1 MRQVAEEFTKKKNK
15 LKSAKLAAEQL
26 NVPLSCFYK
35 YLKGTDLPGVE
46 VLKRAQE
53 IWKIK
58 WDLVDPSE
66 MLRRKIPVS
75 AEQLLLPLIR
85 SVREEDVEIIEVET
99 GGDSCMRVMIKI
111 RFPAEVQK

>member
-1 MRQVAEEFTKKKNK
+1 MQQVAEEFTKKKK
-15 LKSAKLAAEQL
+15 ELGSAKLAAGQL
-26 NVPLSCFYK
+26 KVPLSCFYK

-58 WDLVDPSE
+58 WNLVDPSE
-66 MLRRKIPVS
+66 MLRRRAPVS

-85 SVREEDVEIIEVET
+85 SVREEDVEIIEVAA
-99 GGDSCMRVMIKI
+99 GKDSCLRVMIKI